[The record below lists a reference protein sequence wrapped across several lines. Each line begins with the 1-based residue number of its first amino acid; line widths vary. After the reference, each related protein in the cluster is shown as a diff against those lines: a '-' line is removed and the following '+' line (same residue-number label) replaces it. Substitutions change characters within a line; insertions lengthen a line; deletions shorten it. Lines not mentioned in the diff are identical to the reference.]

1 MKKRI
6 VMFLLK
12 LYYSI
17 IGFFLIKKVIKKNY
31 LLASYK
37 KDYLKTIKP
46 LGDKMYRVN
55 YQFLERTY
63 GVQYFN
69 EKTEKIKYW
78 VIGVLYKNK
87 EIILYKNE

>member
-55 YQFLERTY
+55 YQF
-63 GVQYFN
+63 
-69 EKTEKIKYW
+69 
-78 VIGVLYKNK
+78 
-87 EIILYKNE
+87 